1 MKQSQSA
8 APTAKE
14 ELVREL
20 ARGLIRNECL
30 ADIAARLGISPE
42 EMRHLIFESHRSG
55 EWARIV
61 RSTEKRSDSRR

>member
-1 MKQSQSA
+1 MKRKPNA
-8 APTAKE
+8 AAIARE

-20 ARGLIRNECL
+20 ARGMVGNECL
-30 ADIAARLGISPE
+30 PDVAARLGLTPE
-42 EMRHLIFESHRSG
+42 DARHLIFESHRSG